1 MCETYG
7 VELRDEDIREV
18 LEIADEKGEVLTSID
33 DFRKPIDI
41 IQVRKNDFILHI
53 KNANLSKH
61 FECADPESELHWN
74 NLAVT
79 AFK

>member
-1 MCETYG
+1 MFYDG
-7 VELRDEDIREV
+7 V
-18 LEIADEKGEVLTSID
+18 T
-33 DFRKPIDI
+33 F
-41 IQVRKNDFILHI
+41 QVRKNDFILHI

-79 AFK
+79 AFKYVLLGRKISSCMLPCSGCLTRTMMAT

>member
-1 MCETYG
+1 MIT
-7 VELRDEDIREV
+7 INN
-18 LEIADEKGEVLTSID
+18 
-33 DFRKPIDI
+33 F
-41 IQVRKNDFILHI
+41 QVRKNDFIVHI

-61 FECADPESELHWN
+61 FESADPESELHWN